1 MTKIRSTD
9 GSGVTDVRGQGGGGG
24 MGGGSGF
31 PFQIPGMGSGGGG
44 GGGIGLP
51 GGLKA
56 GGGVLGIIVLL
67 ASIFLPKLLGAGGGG
82 GSQAAGLPSGSG
94 SSGNGAVVC
103 TTDLEQVV
111 CGIDHYLDGYWSSAL
126 PKFFGVDY
134 RSPATVEWFDADLQT
149 GCGTGSPEMGPFY
162 CPADEVVYLDLAFM
176 QKLENMLVG
185 TTSDLA
191 EQYIVAHEWGHHIQ
205 NILGTNAKVQ
215 QAQQNDP
222 SKANQYSVALELQA
236 DCYAGVVV
244 GDANA
249 NGLLDS
255 ADEVNE
261 ALAAA
266 KGVGDDA
273 IQMKTQGHIDQ
284 DAWTHGSSQQRQSWF
299 MTGFNSMDPTTC
311 DTFGEVL

>member
-9 GSGVTDVRGQGGGGG
+9 GSGVTDVRGQGGGGS
-24 MGGGSGF
+24 GGGGGF
-31 PFQIPGMGSGGGG
+31 PFQIPGMGSGG

-56 GGGVLGIIVLL
+56 GGGILGIIVLL
-67 ASIFLPKLLGAGGGG
+67 ASLFLPKLLGAGA
-82 GSQAAGLPSGSG
+82 SQAASVPSASGSNG
-94 SSGNGAVVC
+94 SSGNGTVVC

-134 RSPATVEWFDADLQT
+134 RSPATVMWFDADLQT
-149 GCGTGSPEMGPFY
+149 GCGTGSPQMGPFY
-162 CPADEVVYLDLAFM
+162 CPADEIVYLDLSFM
-176 QKLENMLVG
+176 QQLETQLVG

-205 NILGTNAKVQ
+205 KILGTNDKVQ

-222 SKANQYSVALELQA
+222 SRANQFSIALELQA
-236 DCYAGVVV
+236 DCYAGAVI

-255 ADEVNE
+255 ADEVKE
-261 ALAAA
+261 ACRRRRVSATTPSRCRRR
-266 KGVGDDA
+266 V
-273 IQMKTQGHIDQ
+273 TSTR
-284 DAWTHGSSQQRQSWF
+284 THGRTARRSSARRGS
-299 MTGFNSMDPTTC
+299 
-311 DTFGEVL
+311 